1 MPTTNSK
8 SFVCGS
14 CIECCAN
21 VPVNA
26 KEMVA
31 IQQVVQAM
39 PQEQIDRLRAQ
50 KRENGACPLA
60 DVENKRC
67 TVYDARPWLCRMF
80 GYMEKMQCT
89 YNKHIELIPFA
100 EGKKKFVADMG
111 TSTKA
116 DIQAVGVLGQDIT
129 WEQGLLTR

>member
-1 MPTTNSK
+1 MVTTNTK
-8 SFVCGS
+8 PFLCDN
-14 CIECCAN
+14 CFQCCAN

-31 IQQVVQAM
+31 IRRTVRAM

-50 KRENGACPLA
+50 KREAGTCPLV

-80 GYMEKMQCT
+80 GFMEKMQCP
-89 YNKHIELIPFA
+89 YNKHIQLMPFA
-100 EGKKKFVADMG
+100 ESQKKFMAEIG
-111 TSTKA
+111 ANAKE
-116 DIQAVGVLGQDIT
+116 DIQAIGVLGQDIT
-129 WEQGLLTR
+129 WEKGLVKR